1 LTIVEHEQPIWGNC
15 MWQLKNVYL
24 GFAVPVLIGI
34 SLADGRAVAARFAW
48 TNFDSTAGLILK
60 QHARSFDG
68 KLRLSPAIA
77 GLGWGG
83 AWLNAKQPV
92 RDGFDTTFQIQIT
105 DKHCSGADGFAFVI
119 QSGPEPAL
127 GQTGQGLGYGGVT
140 NQFVIHFDNYHW
152 GDHPAAGGYDEIA
165 VLAAPSPTE
174 PLYNVPANI
183 IAAANKQIA
192 YSDGAVH
199 TVRIVYV
206 PGNLRVFL
214 DDLENPVM
222 TVYANLTRVMDLDQG
237 RAWVGFTA
245 ASGADWQNHDL
256 VSWAFDSSGDSMADA
271 SGTTPSVSPRTPM
284 VNPSPSPVPVYSG
297 NDPQT
302 SPTTPLRVD
311 PSFGFALPDDVGL
324 THQIEASTNLVEWS
338 PLTNA
343 SFYFRDPE
351 STNYDRRFY
360 RFRKN

>member
-1 LTIVEHEQPIWGNC
+1 MRLP
-15 MWQLKNVYL
+15 KNVYL
-24 GFAVPVLIGI
+24 GFALSASIGI
-34 SLADGRAVAARFAW
+34 SLVDGRAVAARFAY

-60 QHARSFDG
+60 EHAGSFDG

-77 GLGWGG
+77 GLGLGG
-83 AWLNAKQPV
+83 AWLDSKQPV

-105 DKHCSGADGFAFVI
+105 DKHSSGADGFAFVI
-119 QSGPEPAL
+119 QSGPSPAL
-127 GQTGQGLGYGGVT
+127 GKTGQGLGYGGVT

-165 VLAAPSPTE
+165 VLAASSPKE
-174 PLYNVPANI
+174 PLYN
-183 IAAANKQIA
+183 IAANVIASANKQVR

-206 PGNLRVFL
+206 PGNLQVFL

-222 TVYANLTRVMDLDQG
+222 TVYANLARLMELDHG

-245 ASGADWQNHDL
+245 TSGADWQNHDL
-256 VSWAFDSSGDSMADA
+256 VSWAFDSSGDSMSDE
-271 SGTTPSVSPRTPM
+271 SGTTPSATPQTQM
-284 VNPSPSPVPVYSG
+284 VNPSPSPVPVYIG
-297 NDPQT
+297 DDPQP
-302 SPTTPLRVD
+302 SPTTPLRIG
-311 PSFGFALPDDVGL
+311 PSFSYALPGDVGL
-324 THQIEASTNLVEWS
+324 TYQIEASTNLVEWS

>member
-1 LTIVEHEQPIWGNC
+1 MRLP
-15 MWQLKNVYL
+15 KNVFVGL
-24 GFAVPVLIGI
+24 AVSALINF
-34 SLADGRAVAARFAW
+34 SLAKRSLAASFVY

-60 QHARSFDG
+60 EHARSFDG

-77 GLGWGG
+77 GLGLGG

-92 RDGFDTTFQIQIT
+92 KDGFDTTFQIQIT
-105 DKHCSGADGFAFVI
+105 EKHSSGADGFAFVI
-119 QSGPEPAL
+119 QGRPEPAL

-165 VLAAPSPTE
+165 VLTASSPTE
-174 PLYNVPANI
+174 PLYNVAANI
-183 IAAANKQIA
+183 IASANKQVR

-206 PGNLRVFL
+206 PGNLQVFL
-214 DDLENPVM
+214 DDLENPLM
-222 TVYANLTRVMDLDQG
+222 TVYANLAKYMELDHG

-256 VSWAFDSSGDSMADA
+256 VSWEFDTSGDSDSNEARITPPA
-271 SGTTPSVSPRTPM
+271 SPLTQIAEPTPP
-284 VNPSPSPVPVYSG
+284 PVPVYFG
-297 NDPQT
+297 NGTQT
-302 SPTTPLRVD
+302 SPATPLRVD
-311 PSFGFALPDDVGL
+311 PSFGYALPGDIGL
-324 THQIEASTNLVEWS
+324 THEIEASANLFQWS

-343 SFYFRDPE
+343 SFYFRDPD
-351 STNYDRRFY
+351 STNYARRFY
-360 RFRKN
+360 RFRTK

>member
-1 LTIVEHEQPIWGNC
+1 MRPS
-15 MWQLKNVYL
+15 KNVFVGL
-24 GFAVPVLIGI
+24 GVSALINF
-34 SLADGRAVAARFAW
+34 SLATRSLAMSFVY

-60 QHARSFDG
+60 EHARSFDG

-77 GLGWGG
+77 GLGLGG

-92 RDGFDTTFQIQIT
+92 KEGFDTTFQIQISE
-105 DKHCSGADGFAFVI
+105 KHSSGADGFAFVI
-119 QSGPEPAL
+119 QGRQEPAL
-127 GQTGQGLGYGGVT
+127 GQTGQGLGYAGIT

-152 GDHPAAGGYDEIA
+152 GDHPTAGGYDEIA
-165 VLAAPSPTE
+165 VLAASSPTE
-174 PLYNVPANI
+174 PLYNVTGNI
-183 IAAANKQIA
+183 IASADKQVR

-206 PGNLRVFL
+206 PGNLQVFL
-214 DDLENPVM
+214 DDLENPLM
-222 TVYANLTRVMDLDQG
+222 TVYANLAKYMELDDG

-256 VSWAFDSSGDSMADA
+256 VSWEFDSSGDSVLNEAH
-271 SGTTPSVSPRTPM
+271 TTPTASPLAQIAEPA
-284 VNPSPSPVPVYSG
+284 PSPVPVYYANG
-297 NDPQT
+297 TQT
-302 SPTTPLRVD
+302 SPATPLRVD
-311 PSFGFALPDDVGL
+311 PSFSYALPGDIGL
-324 THQIEASTNLVEWS
+324 THEIEASSDLFHWS

-343 SFYFRDPE
+343 SFYFRDPD